1 MAETEYNVE
10 KLHEINKNKLIDVL
24 SQNNVQP
31 QYHGDISSNKSTETK
46 QHPII
51 KWIIDYLF
59 DGTCLLG
66 TQHWYVWQ
74 YQTGEWLDR
83 SIMYNFGFTRY
94 IDGVKL
100 NDTEYIDLANLAD
113 ITRMSYNNYYDLSN
127 VISGSKTNI
136 LGFTALRTNLIYVA
150 KNLSANIIK
159 GIAKYN
165 LLLRPFCN
173 TWLVNMK
180 IDNEDDCYY
189 WWRPAKGYYNKHQSG
204 GSSMKNGRVMAC
216 KWLSLK
222 DISKLR

>member
-1 MAETEYNVE
+1 MCEELEISRDSYYKWLKRKNI
-10 KLHEINKNKLIDVL
+10 KNKYEINYDLLIPL
-24 SQNNVQP
+24 I
-31 QYHGDISSNKSTETK
+31 QY
-46 QHPII
+46 
-51 KWIIDYLF
+51 
-59 DGTCLLG
+59 
-66 TQHWYVWQ
+66 
-74 YQTGEWLDR
+74 
-83 SIMYNFGFTRY
+83 
-94 IDGVKL
+94 
-100 NDTEYIDLANLAD
+100 
-113 ITRMSYNNYYDLSN
+113 YYDLSN

-189 WWRPAKGYYNKHQSG
+189 WWRPAKGYYNKHQCG